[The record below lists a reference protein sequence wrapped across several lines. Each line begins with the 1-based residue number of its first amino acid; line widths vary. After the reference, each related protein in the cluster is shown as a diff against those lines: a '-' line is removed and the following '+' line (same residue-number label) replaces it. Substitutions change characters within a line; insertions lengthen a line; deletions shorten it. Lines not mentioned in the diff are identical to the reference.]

1 MCRPN
6 VCRPNGLS
14 PKRPHSTRQSSF
26 LNRPLNSVTREI
38 YASKQNVAAAT
49 VNNALKTY
57 TYPFLSDEVMT
68 SVTGHHLQ
76 CVWSHCACAA
86 KSITHLESD
95 PTIHLLW
102 GYDHFIYDDM
112 MDSPEK
118 CTIVSKPLLLPC
130 YFWRICGIYVEFLPF
145 PAVIT
150 AVTAV

>member
-1 MCRPN
+1 MR
-6 VCRPNGLS
+6 R
-14 PKRPHSTRQSSF
+14 K
-26 LNRPLNSVTREI
+26 I
-38 YASKQNVAAAT
+38 
-49 VNNALKTY
+49 NNNNNNNIHICIAPY
-57 TYPFLSDEVMT
+57 GRNFR
-68 SVTGHHLQ
+68 G
-76 CVWSHCACAA
+76 A
-86 KSITHLESD
+86 THLESD

-130 YFWRICGIYVEFLPF
+130 CFWRICGIYVEFLPF